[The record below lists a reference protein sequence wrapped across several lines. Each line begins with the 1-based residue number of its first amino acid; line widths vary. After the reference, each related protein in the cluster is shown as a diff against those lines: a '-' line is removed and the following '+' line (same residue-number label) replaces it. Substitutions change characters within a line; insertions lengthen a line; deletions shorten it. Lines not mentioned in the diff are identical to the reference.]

1 MSVFKD
7 LTFVTLPSVY
17 MLYVYM
23 STGALGEQMCIGY
36 AEPNS
41 GFLKERAAHA
51 INHLSSPST

>member
-1 MSVFKD
+1 
-7 LTFVTLPSVY
+7 
-17 MLYVYM
+17 
-23 STGALGEQMCIGY
+23 MCIGY